1 VSEADDFLS
10 PRRCFVAPIPE
21 LDEAAALLSAATDA
35 LLAGNHDLARDLI
48 GQADMPIV
56 HAYASRVM
64 GKVDIDIHR
73 YRLVEGVSTMRR
85 RAAQR
90 MPTALME
97 AEICE
102 RDGYRCRFCGCR
114 VVIKAAR
121 ALMDRLVPGAIR
133 WGAASGARH
142 AAFFALT
149 ATIDHLVPHARG
161 GDNSP
166 GNLLTTCQ
174 PCNFG
179 KGDWLVDEIGLF
191 DPSSRPPVV
200 DAWDGLARIAS
211 GRVGVPRWAC
221 GKSLPRAFADNGPPV
236 SVTRT
241 RRDANNIPY
250 KEWFAEFDRIQP
262 GLSSRLINFID
273 GCRDLRVSWALKDYL
288 LVRIRHGDELLNI
301 FGIERTGDIEIP
313 WSIGEHKVRFR
324 TFTEILSAGIPDAIS
339 YETPKMWRVK
349 KAGRR
354 LNVLELLDTS
364 ISVRSALEELRS
376 QLDR

>member
-1 VSEADDFLS
+1 MSEADNFLS
-10 PRRCFVAPIPE
+10 PRRCFVVPIPE

-35 LLAGNHDLARDLI
+35 LLAGDHERARNFLR
-48 GQADMPIV
+48 QADMPLV

-73 YRLVEGVSTMRR
+73 FRPVEGLAIEPPKVV
-85 RAAQR
+85 QR
-90 MPTALME
+90 MPA
-97 AEICE
+97 ASVQAGICE

-114 VVIKAAR
+114 VVLKRAR
-121 ALMDRLVPGAIR
+121 VLMDRFLPGAIP
-133 WGAASGARH
+133 WGAANKDKH

-174 PCNFG
+174 LCNFG
-179 KGDWLVDEIGLF
+179 KGNCLIEEAGLL
-191 DPSSRPPVV
+191 DPTSRLPVV
-200 DAWDGLARIAS
+200 DAWDGLGRISSNS
-211 GRVGVPRWAC
+211 GNVPAQ
-221 GKSLPRAFADNGPPV
+221 
-236 SVTRT
+236 RT
-241 RRDANNIPY
+241 KRRSNTLSHE
-250 KEWFAEFDRIQP
+250 EWYAEFDRIQP
-262 GLSSRLINFID
+262 GLSSRLISFIN
-273 GCRDLRVSWALKDYL
+273 GCRDLQVSWVLKDYL
-288 LVRIRHGDELLNI
+288 LVRIKRGDELLNI

-324 TFTEILSAGIPDAIS
+324 TFTEKLSAGIPDAIS

-349 KAGRR
+349 KTSRR
-354 LNVLELLDTS
+354 LNVLELLDAST
-364 ISVRSALEELRS
+364 SVRTALEELRM

>member
-1 VSEADDFLS
+1 MSAADDFLS

-21 LDEAAALLSAATDA
+21 MDEAAALLSAATDA
-35 LLAGNHDLARDLI
+35 LLLGNHDLARGFI
-48 GQADMPIV
+48 RQADMPIIQ
-56 HAYASRVM
+56 AYASRIM
-64 GKVDIDIHR
+64 GKVDSDVHR
-73 YRLVEGVSTMRR
+73 YRLVEGLSTQRQKV
-85 RAAQR
+85 AQR
-90 MPTALME
+90 MPAASLET
-97 AEICE
+97 EICE

-114 VVIKAAR
+114 VVIKEAR
-121 ALMDRLVPGAIR
+121 AVMDHLVPGAIR
-133 WGAASGARH
+133 WGDANGARH

-211 GRVGVPRWAC
+211 SPVDVPRRRSV
-221 GKSLPRAFADNGPPV
+221 GFPSRVFADNGP
-236 SVTRT
+236 SILVTKMKQQA
-241 RRDANNIPY
+241 DNFL
-250 KEWFAEFDRIQP
+250 KEEWFAEFDRIQP
-262 GLSSRLINFID
+262 GLSSRLLSFIV
-273 GCRDLRVSWALKDYL
+273 GCKDLQVSWALKDYL
-288 LVRIRHGDELLNI
+288 LVRIRRGDEFLNI

-324 TFTEILSAGIPDAIS
+324 TFTEMLSAGIPDAVA
-339 YETPKMWRVK
+339 YETTKMWRVN

-354 LNVLELLDTS
+354 LNVVELLDAS
-364 ISVRSALEELRS
+364 ISVRTAL
-376 QLDR
+376 